1 MSLKRR
7 HLLLSPLALPAV
19 ASAQTASPAEEPWP
33 NRPIR
38 CIVPFPAGGGTDLA
52 ARIATRRLSE
62 ALGQPIVIENR
73 PGAGGTI
80 GSNAVARAAPDGYTI
95 GVATTSTHPVA
106 TVLQRDVPYD
116 PVTSFTAITMLG
128 TTPYVLVAG
137 RAIPANNLAEFL
149 AHVRARPGQ
158 VSYASV
164 GVTTLGY
171 LLTRQFELL
180 AGLQMHH
187 VPYRGSSQVYP
198 DLLNGT
204 VGVLLDNPPASAA
217 MVRDGQL
224 KAFAVT
230 QRSNLLPGVPTF
242 ESLGVAGFDAV
253 FWYGLVAP
261 AGLPPAIANRMQ
273 QALAAHFLTEAGRA
287 EMRASDIEP
296 VMSTPAAFAASIAAD
311 SARWRALAQR
321 LDIRPE

>member
-7 HLLLSPLALPAV
+7 HLLLGTLATPAL
-19 ASAQTASPAEEPWP
+19 AQTDEPWP
-33 NRPIR
+33 ARPIR
-38 CIVPFPAGGGTDLA
+38 CIVPFPPGGGTDLA

-62 ALGQPIVIENR
+62 ALGQPVVIENR

-80 GSNAVARAAPDGYTI
+80 GSAAVARAAPDGYTI

-137 RAIPANNLAEFL
+137 RAVAARNLAEFL
-149 AHVRARPGQ
+149 ADARARPGQ
-158 VSYASV
+158 VTYASV
-164 GVTTLGY
+164 GITTLGY

-180 AGLQMHH
+180 AGVQMHH
-187 VPYRGSSQVYP
+187 VPYRGSAQVYP

-230 QRSNLLPGVPTF
+230 QRSNLLPDVPTF

-253 FWYGLVAP
+253 FWYGMVAP
-261 AGLPPAIANRMQ
+261 AGLPPAIANRIQ
-273 QALAAHFLTEAGRA
+273 QALAAHFLTDTGRA

-296 VMSTPAAFAASIAAD
+296 VMSRPAEFAASIAAD
-311 SARWRALAQR
+311 AARWRELAQR
-321 LDIRPE
+321 LNIRPE

>member
-1 MSLKRR
+1 MSLQRR
-7 HLLLSPLALPAV
+7 HLLLGSLATPAL
-19 ASAQTASPAEEPWP
+19 AQTEEAWPA
-33 NRPIR
+33 RPIR
-38 CIVPFPAGGGTDLA
+38 CIVPFPAGGGTDIA
-52 ARIATRRLSE
+52 ARLATRRLGE
-62 ALGQPIVIENR
+62 ALGATIVIENR

-80 GSNAVARAAPDGYTI
+80 GSAAVARAAPDGYTI
-95 GVATTSTHPVA
+95 GIATTSTHPVA

-116 PVTSFTAITMLG
+116 PVASFTAITLLG

-137 RAIPANNLAEFL
+137 KAVAARNLAEFL
-149 AHVRARPGQ
+149 ADVRARPGQ

-171 LLTRQFELL
+171 LLTRHFELL
-180 AGLQMHH
+180 TGVSMHH

-204 VGVLLDNPPASAA
+204 VGALLDNPPASSA
-217 MVRDGQL
+217 MVREGQL
-224 KAFAVT
+224 KAFGVT
-230 QRSNLLPGVPTF
+230 QRSNLLPDVPTF

-253 FWYGLVAP
+253 FWYGMVSP
-261 AGLPPAIANRMQ
+261 AGLSPAIASRIQ
-273 QALAAHFLTEAGRA
+273 QALAGHFLTEAGRA
-287 EMRASDIEP
+287 EMRATDIEP
-296 VMSTPAAFAASIAAD
+296 VMSRPAEFAATITAD

>member
-7 HLLLSPLALPAV
+7 QLLATPLALPAV
-19 ASAQTASPAEEPWP
+19 AKAQTDDTWP

-38 CIVPFPAGGGTDLA
+38 CIVPFPAGGGTDIA
-52 ARIATRRLSE
+52 ARLATRRLSE

-80 GSNAVARAAPDGYTI
+80 GGAAVARAAPDGYTI

-116 PVTSFTAITMLG
+116 PVTSFTAITLLG

-137 RAIPANNLAEFL
+137 RAVAARNLAEFL
-149 AHVRARPGQ
+149 ADARARQ

-180 AGLQMHH
+180 TGISMHH

-230 QRSNLLPGVPTF
+230 QRSNLLPDVPTF

-261 AGLPPAIANRMQ
+261 AGLPPAIAARMQ
-273 QALAAHFLTEAGRA
+273 QALAAHFLTDAGRA
-287 EMRASDIEP
+287 EMRATDIEP
-296 VMSTPAAFAASIAAD
+296 VMSAPAAFAAQIAAD